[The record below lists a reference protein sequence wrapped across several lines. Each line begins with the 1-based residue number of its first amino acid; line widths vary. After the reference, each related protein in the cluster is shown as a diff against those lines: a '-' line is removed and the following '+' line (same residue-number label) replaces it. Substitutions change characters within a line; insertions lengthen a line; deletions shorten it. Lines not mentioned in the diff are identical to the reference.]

1 MQEQVKSKAMMDYA
15 YNRSQ
20 RHGKFSVSS
29 KTNMLDGMTDKVF
42 TLSYYK
48 VL

>member
-1 MQEQVKSKAMMDYA
+1 MDYA

-29 KTNMLDGMTDKVF
+29 ETNMLDGMTDKVF
-42 TLSYYK
+42 MLFYNK